1 VYIRGCVR
9 RLDAA
14 SLQAVQLFLQRNPS
28 YPDLEPL
35 VNTAGNSVGS
45 PMNQTA
51 DSIDSSHWRT
61 TLQRLVSALIAPD
74 ELQWKSIGRKDTA
87 SYMQRISD
95 KIQSRWAR

>member
-9 RLDAA
+9 RFDAV
-14 SLQAVQLFLQRNPS
+14 SLQAVQLFLQRNSS
-28 YPDLEPL
+28 YPDLEPQ
-35 VNTAGNSVGS
+35 VITASNSVDS

-51 DSIDSSHWRT
+51 DSIDSLHWHA
-61 TLQRLVSALIAPD
+61 TLRRLMSALIVPD

-87 SYMQRISD
+87 SYMQRIFD